1 MSRIGRASGPG
12 SGKQQ
17 RFCGSGSQ
25 PWGIRLR
32 SGFRRSSP
40 IPGPPISHT
49 RPATRSHEGATL
61 NASAADQLHL
71 LELQAHD
78 SRLDQLDHQRRRLP
92 EHEQIATTSARLAEL
107 KDLLVAAET
116 KETDI
121 AREQAKAEADVD
133 QVTARAARDQERLD
147 RGQVGSP
154 RELENLQ
161 HEIGSLARRQSDLED
176 VVLEIMERRESAQAR
191 TVELRSETEQRQ
203 VELAAAE
210 SRRDEQ
216 TAVIDAEAGELE
228 EKRKAL
234 AAGLPADL
242 LALYERLRAHSGGV
256 GAAAIKQRRCEGC
269 RLELGATDVQRFR
282 NAPEDAVLRC
292 EECGRILIRTAES
305 GL

>member
-1 MSRIGRASGPG
+1 V
-12 SGKQQ
+12 
-17 RFCGSGSQ
+17 
-25 PWGIRLR
+25 
-32 SGFRRSSP
+32 
-40 IPGPPISHT
+40 
-49 RPATRSHEGATL
+49 
-61 NASAADQLHL
+61 HL

-78 SRLDQLDHQRRRLP
+78 SRLDQLDHQRGRLP

-116 KETDI
+116 REKDI
-121 AREQAKAEADVD
+121 TREQAKAEADVD
-133 QVTARAARDQERLD
+133 QVRARAVRDQERLD

-191 TVELRSETEQRQ
+191 TVELRNETEQRQ
-203 VELAAAE
+203 AELAAAE
-210 SRRDEQ
+210 TRRDEQ
-216 TAVIDAEAGELE
+216 TAVIDAEAAELG